1 MLLIVASKGD
11 SMAVTTQKKQSKR
24 RNGKAQ
30 AHSTG
35 RWVMIIVGVLIIG
48 LLAVGMAQVLGPS
61 QNQEVISAAAQSD
74 VSALPIAGANSHP
87 DQAGIG
93 DAPVDAADPETQY
106 LGPPTDV
113 AGLSLAETGQ
123 AGQPTLVW
131 FHADWCHVCQQIKP
145 EVVTLGQEYAGRV
158 KFVRLNVDH
167 AESRAALQRYGIRA
181 TPTFV
186 LFDAAGQVR
195 SNVPGWPGA
204 PALAE
209 AFQQL
214 LAGR

>member
-1 MLLIVASKGD
+1 
-11 SMAVTTQKKQSKR
+11 MAVTTQKKQSKR
-24 RNGKAQ
+24 QNGN
-30 AHSTG
+30 HSNSTG
-35 RWVMIIVGVLIIG
+35 RWVMIAVGVLIIG
-48 LLAVGMAQVLGPS
+48 LLAVGMAQILGPR
-61 QNQEVISAAAQSD
+61 QNQEVISVAAQSD

-93 DAPVDAADPETQY
+93 DASVDAADPEIPY

-113 AGLSLAETGQ
+113 AGLALAEAGQ

-145 EVVTLGQEYAGRV
+145 EVVTLGQEYAGKV

-167 AESRAALQRYGIRA
+167 AESRAALQRYGVRA

-195 SNVPGWPGA
+195 GNVPGWPGA
-204 PALAE
+204 QALAE
-209 AFQQL
+209 AVQQL
-214 LAGR
+214 LAGG